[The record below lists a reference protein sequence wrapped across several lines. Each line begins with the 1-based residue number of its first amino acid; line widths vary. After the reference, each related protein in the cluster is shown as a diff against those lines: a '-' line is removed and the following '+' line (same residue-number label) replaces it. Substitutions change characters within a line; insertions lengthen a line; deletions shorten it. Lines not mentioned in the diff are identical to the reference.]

1 MYGDRSIYLYFHIW
15 NVSEDSRVVMPCCY
29 YMISFNYG
37 GKKAR
42 DVSTCRCLLS
52 NVMPDSIFYDSME
65 WGIICSFLRVITTV
79 FLSIKEIDSVV
90 LS

>member
-1 MYGDRSIYLYFHIW
+1 M
-15 NVSEDSRVVMPCCY
+15 SEDTRVVMPCCY

-37 GKKAR
+37 GKKAM
-42 DVSTCRCLLS
+42 DVSTGRCHLS

-65 WGIICSFLRVITTV
+65 WGITCSFLKVISTV